1 MNKVRCD
8 IVKDL
13 LPLYIDDILSES
25 SKDLVEEHIKIC
37 SDCQK
42 DLESY
47 NKKIVLPMDTDIEPL
62 KKISYKFKIQK
73 LSIALLISIIILFLV
88 SLIIEPFSYDKTL
101 IPAKDSIT
109 DIMYYYGML
118 FVGYYFAFA
127 IVATNVFKSI
137 YVLFIKQKQATSNT
151 LIKTFDIVTSI
162 LSGLILA
169 SGLYF
174 QGILADNSA
183 PNIDFWSKR
192 LFIISIVSFIL
203 FIVQVILYSFNRK
216 DTNQIK

>member
-1 MNKVRCD
+1 MNKDTCD

-13 LPLYIDDILSES
+13 LPLYIDDILSDS
-25 SKDLVEEHIKIC
+25 SRVLVEEHIKTC
-37 SDCQK
+37 PKCRK

-47 NKKIVLPMDTDIEPL
+47 GKRVVLPMDTDIDPF
-62 KKISYKFKIQK
+62 KKISYKFKFQK
-73 LSIALLISIIILFLV
+73 MSIALLLSIIMLFLV
-88 SLIIEPFSYDKTL
+88 SRIIGPFRYDNSL
-101 IPAKDSIT
+101 VPSRDSIT

-118 FVGYYFAFA
+118 FVGYYFTFG
-127 IVATNVFKSI
+127 IVCVNVFKSV
-137 YVLFIKQKQATSNT
+137 YVLFINKKQAHSNT
-151 LIKTFDIVTSI
+151 LIKTFDIVTSV

-183 PNIDFWSKR
+183 PNINFWSKR

-203 FIVQVILYSFNRK
+203 FLVQVILYSFK
-216 DTNQIK
+216 KEDKAS

>member
-1 MNKVRCD
+1 MNKEICD

-13 LPLYIDDILSES
+13 LPLYIDDILSDS
-25 SKDLVEEHIKIC
+25 SRALVEEHIQTC
-37 SDCQK
+37 SECRK

-47 NKKIVLPMDTDIEPL
+47 SKRVVLPMDTDIDPF

-73 LSIALLISIIILFLV
+73 MSIALLFSIIMLFLV
-88 SLIIEPFSYDKTL
+88 SRIIVPFSYDNSL
-101 IPAKDSIT
+101 IPSRDSIT

-118 FVGYYFAFA
+118 FVGYYFAFGIVCVNIFKA
-127 IVATNVFKSI
+127 IYLLFTNK
-137 YVLFIKQKQATSNT
+137 KQADSNT
-151 LIKTFDIVTSI
+151 SIKTFDIVTTI

-183 PNIDFWSKR
+183 PNINFWSKR
-192 LFIISIVSFIL
+192 LFIISAGSFIL
-203 FIVQVILYSFNRK
+203 FLVQVILYSFK
-216 DTNQIK
+216 KEDKV